1 MIVRFLKVVQWIYR
15 AVNTRISTGFLR
27 LLFRLNG
34 IRFGTRCKAIG
45 VPSIRVSLGG
55 RATFGNNLYWRT
67 GNGETNVGHLGS
79 RLRVGPGGVL
89 SVGSHV
95 GMSNA
100 TIVCHESVTIGD
112 HVNIGGGVQIFDT
125 NFHSLK
131 PEIRNS
137 GKETPADVRTRP
149 VSIGNGCLI
158 GTNAMICKG
167 VEIGENAIVG
177 AGSVVVCS
185 IPAGEVWAG
194 NPARKIR

>member
-1 MIVRFLKVVQWIYR
+1 MIVRFLKVVQWMYR
-15 AVNTRISTGFLR
+15 TVNTWLSTGSLR

-34 IRFGTRCKAIG
+34 IRFGARCRAIG

-79 RLRVGPGGVL
+79 RLRVGPRGVL
-89 SVGSHV
+89 SVGNHV

-100 TIVCHESVTIGD
+100 TIVCHESVAIGD
-112 HVNIGGGVQIFDT
+112 HVNLGGGVQIFDT

-131 PEIRNS
+131 PEVRNS

-149 VSIGNGCLI
+149 VRIGNGCLI

>member
-1 MIVRFLKVVQWIYR
+1 MIRKTFKLFQFAVRELK
-15 AVNTRISTGFLR
+15 TFCSTKALR
-27 LLFRLNG
+27 LKFRLNG

-79 RLRVGPGGVL
+79 RLRVGPRGVL
-89 SVGSHV
+89 SVGDHV

-112 HVNIGGGVQIFDT
+112 HVNLGGGVQIFDT

-137 GKETPADVRTRP
+137 GRETPADVRTRP

-194 NPARKIR
+194 NPAKKIR

>member
-1 MIVRFLKVVQWIYR
+1 MMIRLFKILQCAHRNINTILSTKV
-15 AVNTRISTGFLR
+15 LR

-34 IRFGTRCKAIG
+34 VRFGRCCRAIG
-45 VPSIRVSLGG
+45 IPSIRVSLGG

-67 GNGETNVGHLGS
+67 GNEETNVGHLGS
-79 RLRVGPGGVL
+79 RLRVGPRGVL
-89 SVGSHV
+89 SVGNHV

-137 GKETPADVRTRP
+137 GKERPSDVRTRP
-149 VSIGNGCLI
+149 VVIGNGCLI
-158 GTNAMICKG
+158 GTNAMVCKG